1 MSGKNFHWNV
11 TNFIC
16 IIEEQKTPITDAS
29 TDQQVANMPLR
40 AYLDKTVVPILLQA
54 MSECAKE
61 RPQYPVEFIANYL
74 LENNPEKRSWN
85 TFVNTWT
92 LTLNWTFLKT
102 LSQAPTAVLSL
113 TNNKEWLIYRDDYI
127 GKH

>member
-1 MSGKNFHWNV
+1 ML
-11 TNFIC
+11 
-16 IIEEQKTPITDAS
+16 EEQKTPITDAS

-74 LENNPEKRSWN
+74 LENNPEKRS
-85 TFVNTWT
+85 
-92 LTLNWTFLKT
+92 
-102 LSQAPTAVLSL
+102 
-113 TNNKEWLIYRDDYI
+113 
-127 GKH
+127 